1 MRNFFIIAIVVIAM
15 GYMFSILATKYET
28 IKSTNETINKVNN
41 K

>member
-15 GYMFSILATKYET
+15 AYMFSILVTKYET

-41 K
+41 

>member
-1 MRNFFIIAIVVIAM
+1 MRNILIIGIIVVAM

-28 IKSTNETINKVNN
+28 IKATNIEINKN